1 MDRYALA
8 LVWKMIVGL
17 WELDMSMGEARGTN
31 ILINVWLN
39 VVSLTLKRHKF
50 TTSENYQSKRIENTT
65 LTDLRSTGVWRS
77 AIG

>member
-50 TTSENYQSKRIENTT
+50 TKVKTTSQRGLRT
-65 LTDLRSTGVWRS
+65 LLSQ
-77 AIG
+77 I